1 MRERAA
7 AATAA
12 AAAAAAAAAVIL
24 NAAAI
29 LLKEHLS
36 KPCVKRLLAGNETTK
51 DSDSENS
58 EDCEDRDEEENEE
71 EEEEK
76 NSGLHDNWS
85 RVPGHCFSDNRFPVC
100 LRGRKDN
107 TRMPVCNGAQRYVK
121 LSRFPFSNG
130 DRSEGLIVY
139 HSCIMWVD
147 TRKLCSSIVFLPY
160 H

>member
-7 AATAA
+7 AAT

-58 EDCEDRDEEENEE
+58 QDCEDRDEEENEE

-76 NSGLHDNWS
+76 
-85 RVPGHCFSDNRFPVC
+85 VPRFSMQHRLLQVC